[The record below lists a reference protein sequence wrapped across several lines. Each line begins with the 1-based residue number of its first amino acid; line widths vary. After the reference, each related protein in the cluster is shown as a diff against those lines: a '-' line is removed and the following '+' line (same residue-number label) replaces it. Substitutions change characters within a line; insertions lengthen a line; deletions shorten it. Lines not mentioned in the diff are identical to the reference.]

1 MTRKKKQV
9 RQNKLVLSK
18 KEDEKLKNAPHS
30 IIITRG
36 EVGANVVQLKEDFL
50 NIFKPFTA
58 ENLAGNKKRTLE
70 DYTKLGP
77 MIGVTHMF
85 VFTKSQENVILKMT
99 RLPRGPTLHFKVNE
113 YCLARDVVNSIKRPQ
128 AHEHQYLHPPL
139 FVGNN
144 FNVEKKN
151 SENVHVDYMNPMR
164 QVNAMLQNMFP
175 KINPNEIDLNNVC
188 RSVLFDVSD
197 DQETIEMRHYS
208 IKMKP
213 VGISRKI
220 RKLVNGKIIPN
231 LNDKQDVAEWLEN
244 PDCSASESEAEPD
257 EKSKID
263 LPQKMSG
270 GGNLKG
276 VKSAVRL
283 TELGPRLKLEL
294 FKIDDDVFGGKVL
307 YHKYIELS
315 EAQKE
320 QKEQALKKKEQ
331 EKAMRK
337 KVQEE
342 NIERKKKQKEA
353 NKEKS
358 LQGMKRK
365 QEEGEK
371 AGEEPPHKKQFEKKK
386 GKSFGPL
393 KKGGKGKG
401 EAKVRKV
408 SKAFRRK

>member
-30 IIITRG
+30 FIITKG
-36 EVGANVVQLKEDFL
+36 EVGANVVQLKDDFL
-50 NIFKPFTA
+50 KIFEPFTA
-58 ENLAGNKKRTLE
+58 PNLKGNKKRTLE
-70 DYTKLGP
+70 DYAKLGP
-77 MIGVTHMF
+77 MLSVTHMM

-113 YCLARDVVNSIKRPQ
+113 YCLAKDVVNAIKRPQ
-128 AHEHQYLHPPL
+128 SYEHQFKHPPL

-151 SENVHVDYMNPMR
+151 AENVHVDYMNPMR
-164 QVNAMLQNMFP
+164 QVNAMVQNMFP

-208 IKMKP
+208 IKMRP

-244 PDCSASESEAEPD
+244 PDGSASESEAEPD

-276 VKSAVRL
+276 LKSAVRL
-283 TELGPRLKLEL
+283 TELGPRMKLEL
-294 FKIDDDVFGGKVL
+294 FKIDDGVFDGKVL

-331 EKAMRK
+331 EKEMRR

-342 NIERKKKQKEA
+342 NIKRKKEQREK

-371 AGEEPPHKKQFEKKK
+371 VRGKEEPPQKKKFEKKK

-393 KKGGKGKG
+393 KKGKG
-401 EAKVRKV
+401 EAPKVRKV
-408 SKAFRRK
+408 SKAFRKK